1 MSQPRTFDTPINS
14 GDLSLDRVIA
24 AGLPVAI
31 VFLPKQSAATLE
43 QKLNDLASRFAGEL
57 LIARVEASVNQASVR
72 KYNVSGLPALVGV
85 RNQQVITQA
94 NAISESQLEEH
105 IAYLLGK
112 GTKPAERAA
121 AQPAQAKAAG
131 KPIAVTEASFERDV
145 MQSELPVLVD
155 FWAPWCGPCRMV
167 EPFLERMAS
176 DLAGKLRVAK
186 VNVDENQSIS
196 MRHGVQGIPTMMVV
210 QGGKI
215 VDRWSGALPEAALRQ
230 RVSPWLAK

>member
-1 MSQPRTFDTPINS
+1 MSQARIFDTPINS
-14 GDLSLDRVIA
+14 GNLSLDRVIA

-112 GTKPAERAA
+112 GAKPAERAA
-121 AQPAQAKAAG
+121 AQPAQAKGAG
-131 KPIAVTEASFERDV
+131 KPITVTAASFDAMSCNPSCQYWSISGHPGV
-145 MQSELPVLVD
+145 
-155 FWAPWCGPCRMV
+155 
-167 EPFLERMAS
+167 
-176 DLAGKLRVAK
+176 DLAA
-186 VNVDENQSIS
+186 
-196 MRHGVQGIPTMMVV
+196 
-210 QGGKI
+210 
-215 VDRWSGALPEAALRQ
+215 WS
-230 RVSPWLAK
+230 SHF

>member
-1 MSQPRTFDTPINS
+1 MSQARIFDTPINS

-112 GTKPAERAA
+112 GAKPAERASIGRFLGTLVWTLPHGRA
-121 AQPAQAKAAG
+121 IFRAYG
-131 KPIAVTEASFERDV
+131 ERSGRQTARC
-145 MQSELPVLVD
+145 QSQ
-155 FWAPWCGPCRMV
+155 CR
-167 EPFLERMAS
+167 
-176 DLAGKLRVAK
+176 
-186 VNVDENQSIS
+186 
-196 MRHGVQGIPTMMVV
+196 
-210 QGGKI
+210 
-215 VDRWSGALPEAALRQ
+215 
-230 RVSPWLAK
+230 